1 MIGEIST
8 VPGDAPQ
15 GTRWIR
21 RLMVINLVLVALQPI
36 SAGFYLSGYPR
47 AVAVHADAALALQ
60 VGALVQAIMAV
71 TLWRR
76 HRELTWLASF
86 SIGLLVIVCLEVWL
100 GHHRLHW
107 LHVPLGV
114 GIFGALTRRVNM
126 PGHRSSLSVR

>member
-8 VPGDAPQ
+8 ASGDAAQ
-15 GTRWIR
+15 SARWIR
-21 RLMVINLVLVALQPI
+21 RLMVINLVLVAVQPI
-36 SAGFYLSGYPR
+36 SAGFFLSGYAR

-60 VGALVQAIMAV
+60 LGALVQAIMAV

-76 HRELTWLASF
+76 HREPTWFGGF
-86 SIGLLVIVCLEVWL
+86 SIGLLVMVFLEMWL

-114 GIFGALTRRVNM
+114 GIFGALTRRVNL
-126 PGHRSSLSVR
+126 PGHRSSLSVH